1 MPYFD
6 PMRTDS
12 PLLWPVLLA
21 LFFQGCA
28 TLSGHRDAGEKLA
41 HFRVLEADP
50 RVLHE
55 PGAQA
60 FAGRVGPLLPEAV
73 ARVEAAH
80 DLPFAAAPRVYVC
93 GSDACFRA
101 VVPEPQ
107 NLTAAVAWDNRLLLH
122 PRLFDREPER
132 LALVLA
138 HELSHLHLGQRIG
151 HYSPAVPV
159 WFHEGLA
166 SQAAGGGGADL
177 ITEEQ
182 AREAIRAGRH
192 FLPAERHDTR
202 TRRDAAHWNLDM
214 SLFYRQSL
222 MLVEHLKARS
232 EGAFRQLLLS
242 IQARTEFDAAFE
254 SAYGA
259 SAGTLAEEFFRELR
273 GPSGN

>member
-1 MPYFD
+1 
-6 PMRTDS
+6 MRINTIA
-12 PLLWPVLLA
+12 PWLPLLA
-21 LFFQGCA
+21 LLAWLLQGCTA
-28 TLSGHRDAGEKLA
+28 LPAHRDAGEKLA
-41 HFRVLEADP
+41 HFQALEADP

-55 PGAQA
+55 PGAEA
-60 FAGRVGPLLPEAV
+60 FAARVQPLLPQAM

-80 DLPFAAAPRVYVC
+80 ELPFATAPRVYVC
-93 GSDACFRA
+93 GSAECFRA
-101 VVPEPQ
+101 VVPEPP

-132 LALVLA
+132 LAPILT

-166 SQAAGGGGADL
+166 SHAAGGGGADL
-177 ITEEQ
+177 ITEER
-182 AREAIRAGRH
+182 ALEAIRAGRH
-192 FLPAERHDTR
+192 FLPAERHDTGA
-202 TRRDAAHWNLDM
+202 RRNAAHWDLDM

-232 EGAFRQLLLS
+232 EDAFRELLLS
-242 IQARTEFDAAFE
+242 IQRRMDFDTAFE

-259 SAGTLAEEFFRELR
+259 RAEALAGEFFHGVKGTR
-273 GPSGN
+273 

>member
-1 MPYFD
+1 
-6 PMRTDS
+6 MRINPIAPWL
-12 PLLWPVLLA
+12 PLLVLVAWL
-21 LFFQGCA
+21 LQGCA
-28 TLSGHRDAGEKLA
+28 ALPDHPDAGEKLA
-41 HFRVLEADP
+41 HFQALEADP

-55 PGAQA
+55 PGAEALAARLQ
-60 FAGRVGPLLPEAV
+60 PLLPQAM
-73 ARVEAAH
+73 ALVEAAH
-80 DLPFAAAPRVYVC
+80 ELPFAAAPRVYVC

-101 VVPEPQ
+101 FVPEPP
-107 NLTAAVAWDNRLLLH
+107 NLTAAVAYDNRLLLH

-132 LALVLA
+132 LAPVLA

-166 SQAAGGGGADL
+166 SHAAGGGGADL
-177 ITEEQ
+177 VTEMQ

-192 FLPAERHDTR
+192 FLPAQRHDAGV
-202 TRRDAAHWNLDM
+202 RRNAAHWDLDM

-232 EGAFRQLLLS
+232 EQAFRQLLLS
-242 IQARTEFDAAFE
+242 IQEKTDFNAAFE

-259 SAGTLAEEFFRELR
+259 SAGTLAGEFFRGLKEPR
-273 GPSGN
+273 